1 VLFDGPGIGLMM
13 EMTIVQIVDVA
24 VMLDGGVTAVS
35 AVLVIVVFV
44 NVRHNSF
51 LSNCENQIPVL

>member
-1 VLFDGPGIGLMM
+1 
-13 EMTIVQIVDVA
+13 VQIVDVA